1 MSLVPRYQ
9 DMKYFNFV
17 NVSIPF
23 KTNKPSFCLILKASH
38 ALVCSVYHL
47 GININASDE
56 ASLNV
61 TSSFRSFIISRNSL
75 IWLLLD
81 IVSSKGFSKHGI
93 QYFFFRYRCC
103 DDQFPGFG
111 ECILPTSG
119 LHCFVLSADCTEGS
133 FSSYIVI
140 FDSFLVFNFLFFN
153 FE

>member
-1 MSLVPRYQ
+1 MLRRSPCQQCNFIMSLVPRYQ

-93 QYFFFRYRCC
+93 QYFFSDIDAAMTSFQVLVNAFCQLQACTALFCLLIVLRAL
-103 DDQFPGFG
+103 FHL
-111 ECILPTSG
+111 IL
-119 LHCFVLSADCTEGS
+119 
-133 FSSYIVI
+133 
-140 FDSFLVFNFLFFN
+140 
-153 FE
+153 

>member
-81 IVSSKGFSKHGI
+81 IVSSKDFLNMASSI
-93 QYFFFRYRCC
+93 FFQISMLRWPVSRFWWMHFANFRLALLCSVCWLYW
-103 DDQFPGFG
+103 G
-111 ECILPTSG
+111 
-119 LHCFVLSADCTEGS
+119 
-133 FSSYIVI
+133 
-140 FDSFLVFNFLFFN
+140 LFFILYCN
-153 FE
+153 FWQLFSF